1 MRAGGS
7 LVRLGIACGTLWSSG
22 CYQGEWRQGIEVPI
36 SATTRLKTVRTVET
50 WELSEP
56 GNGYVVQVKGST
68 TPRCRHALYGKTR
81 RTDTGTFE
89 RLGGNWWKGAAVV
102 TGIAGGAGVGV
113 GVGGWIAQMDPKIG
127 PPITYAAGGAIA
139 AGGLASC
146 LASISYGSKARY
158 AFCGILT
165 GLGAS
170 ILAGGALSTLPGT
183 SSTTTPIVGGTSSS
197 ASSATTP
204 LIDTPTFQTIAF
216 AGGGLVGASIL
227 TGIIG
232 HAWQGTEDRVRTVDT
247 ASSSIW
253 DDQQPESACNASA
266 TLVARSAVLQI
277 VADNLTSGAGS
288 EERPLKVRVQPIGP
302 GPQMVDLRW
311 VRQALPHCG
320 ALRVKLSPDVAYP
333 AYAEDYTPPV
343 PPDLVGQSVR
353 PVFTQI
359 VPFEGVELAPLAA
372 GSKPLVGKPYLH
384 GLSTETLKAVDRACS
399 GEPAVVSKPKPK
411 PQPPATPQP
420 VDAVQPVDPSVPVE
434 SLSDAP
440 PVATPQ
446 ALRFDDPGLTPGI
459 HLTSLPEGQEDD
471 PSCGREVQKSRLTD
485 CEFQCSRNLLQGG
498 SCLPDYRRCVTTALR
513 SAQRHRERAACEFAW
528 QECLSRA
535 GLSSSTFR
543 SCTEACADAN
553 TPAMC
558 RESKSPRLAP

>member
-1 MRAGGS
+1 MRAGGLTS
-7 LVRLGIACGTLWSSG
+7 LGIASTLFWTG

-36 SATTRLKTVRTVET
+36 SATARLKTVRTVET

-56 GNGYVVQVKGST
+56 GNGYVLSVKGST

-89 RLGGNWWKGAAVV
+89 RLGGNWWKGAAIV
-102 TGIAGGAGVGV
+102 TGIAGGAGVGI
-113 GVGGWIAQMDPKIG
+113 GAGGWIAQLDPKIG

-158 AFCGILT
+158 VFCGILT

-183 SSTTTPIVGGTSSS
+183 SSTTTPTVGGTSSS
-197 ASSATTP
+197 TSSASTP
-204 LIDTPTFQTIAF
+204 LITTPTFQTIAF

-232 HAWQGTEDRVRTVDT
+232 HAWQGTEDRVRTVDS

-253 DDQQPESACNASA
+253 DDQQPESACNAPS
-266 TLVARSAVLQI
+266 TLVARSAVLLI
-277 VADNLTSGAGS
+277 VADNVTSGPGS
-288 EERPLKVRVQPIGP
+288 EERPLKVRVQPVGP
-302 GPQMVDLRW
+302 GAQMVDLRW

-320 ALRVKLSPDVAYP
+320 VLRVKLSPDVNYP
-333 AYAEDYTPPV
+333 PYSEDYTPVVSPE
-343 PPDLVGQSVR
+343 LIGQSVR
-353 PVFTQI
+353 PLFTQV
-359 VPFEGVELAPLAA
+359 VPAEGVELAPLAD
-372 GSKPLVGKPYLH
+372 GTRPLVGKPYLH
-384 GLSTETLKAVDRACS
+384 GLSSETLKSVDRACS
-399 GEPAVVSKPKPK
+399 GEPAAPSKVKPKPA
-411 PQPPATPQP
+411 PAPVPPVP
-420 VDAVQPVDPSVPVE
+420 VDVVQPVDPSVPVE

-440 PVATPQ
+440 PVVAPQ

-459 HLTSLPEGQEDD
+459 HLQSLPEGQEDD
-471 PSCGREVQKSRLTD
+471 PSCGREAQKSRLTD
-485 CEFQCSRNLLQGG
+485 CEFQCSRNLLQGA
-498 SCLPDYRRCVTTALR
+498 SCLPDYRRCVSTALR
-513 SAQRHRERAACEFAW
+513 SAQRHRERSACEFTW
-528 QECLSRA
+528 QECLSRV

-553 TPAMC
+553 TPTLC
-558 RESKSPRLAP
+558 RESKSQRLAP

>member
-7 LVRLGIACGTLWSSG
+7 LVCLGIACGTLSSTG

-56 GNGYVVQVKGST
+56 GNGYVLQVKGSST
-68 TPRCRHALYGKTR
+68 QRCRHALYGKTR

-89 RLGGNWWKGAAVV
+89 RLGGNWWKGAAIV

-113 GVGGWIAQMDPKIG
+113 GVGGWVAQMDPKIG

-165 GLGAS
+165 G
-170 ILAGGALSTLPGT
+170 
-183 SSTTTPIVGGTSSS
+183 
-197 ASSATTP
+197 
-204 LIDTPTFQTIAF
+204 
-216 AGGGLVGASIL
+216 
-227 TGIIG
+227 IIG
-232 HAWQGTEDRVRTVDT
+232 HAWQGTEDRVRTVDS
-247 ASSSIW
+247 ASSSLW
-253 DDQQPESACNASA
+253 DDQQPESACNAPA

-277 VADNLTSGAGS
+277 VADNLASGAGS
-288 EERPLKVRVQPIGP
+288 EERPLKVRVQPVGP
-302 GPQMVDLRW
+302 GVQMVDLRW
-311 VRQALPHCG
+311 VRHSLPHCG
-320 ALRVKLSPDVAYP
+320 ALRVKLAPDVAYP
-333 AYAEDYTPPV
+333 AYSEDYTPQV
-343 PPDLVGQSVR
+343 PPDLIGQAVR
-353 PVFTQI
+353 PVFTQ
-359 VPFEGVELAPLAA
+359 VLPFEGVELPPLAV
-372 GSKPLVGKPYLH
+372 GSKPPVGKVFLH
-384 GLSTETLKAVDRACS
+384 GLSPETLKAIDRACS

-411 PQPPATPQP
+411 PPAAPLPVP
-420 VDAVQPVDPSVPVE
+420 VDPVQPADPSVPVE

-440 PVATPQ
+440 PVAAPQ

-471 PSCGREVQKSRLTD
+471 PSCGRETQKSRLTD
-485 CEFQCSRNLLQGG
+485 CEFQCSRNLLQGA
-498 SCLPDYRRCVTTALR
+498 SCLPDYRRCVVSALNA
-513 SAQRHRERAACEFAW
+513 AQRHRERAACEFAW

-543 SCTEACADAN
+543 SCTESCADAN
-553 TPAMC
+553 TPTQC
-558 RESKSPRLAP
+558 RERKAPRLAP

>member
-1 MRAGGS
+1 MRAGGLAS
-7 LVRLGIACGTLWSSG
+7 LGIASTLLGVG

-36 SATTRLKTVRTVET
+36 SATARLKTVRTVET
-50 WELSEP
+50 WEMSEP
-56 GNGYVVQVKGST
+56 GNGYVLSVKGST

-89 RLGGNWWKGAAVV
+89 RLGGNWWKGAAIV
-102 TGIAGGAGVGV
+102 TGIAGGAGVGI
-113 GVGGWIAQMDPKIG
+113 GAGGWIAQMDPKIG

-183 SSTTTPIVGGTSSS
+183 SSTTTPIVGGSSSS
-197 ASSATTP
+197 ASSASTP
-204 LIDTPTFQTIAF
+204 LIDTATFQTIAF

-232 HAWQGTEDRVRTVDT
+232 HAWQGTEDRVRTVDS

-253 DDQQPESACNASA
+253 DDQQPEAACNAPSSV
-266 TLVARSAVLQI
+266 VARSAVLQI
-277 VADNLTSGAGS
+277 VADNIPSGSGS

-302 GPQMVDLRW
+302 GAQMVDLRW

-320 ALRVKLSPDVAYP
+320 VLRVKLLPDVNYP
-333 AYAEDYTPPV
+333 PYSDDYTPV
-343 PPDLVGQSVR
+343 VSPDLIGQSVR

-359 VPFEGVELAPLAA
+359 VPAEGVELAPLAE
-372 GSKPLVGKPYLH
+372 GTKPLVGKPYLH
-384 GLSTETLKAVDRACS
+384 GLSSETLKAVDRACS
-399 GEPAVVSKPKPK
+399 GEPAAPSKVKPKPA
-411 PQPPATPQP
+411 PAPVPPVP
-420 VDAVQPVDPSVPVE
+420 VDVVQPVDPSVPVE

-440 PVATPQ
+440 PVVAPQ
-446 ALRFDDPGLTPGI
+446 SLRFDDPGLTPGI
-459 HLTSLPEGQEDD
+459 HLQSLPEGQEDD
-471 PSCGREVQKSRLTD
+471 PSCGREAQKSRLTD
-485 CEFQCSRNLLQGG
+485 CEFQCSRNLLQGA
-498 SCLPDYRRCVTTALR
+498 SCLPDYRRCVSTALR
-513 SAQRHRERAACEFAW
+513 SAQRHRERSACEFTW
-528 QECLSRA
+528 QECLSRV

-553 TPAMC
+553 TPALC
-558 RESKSPRLAP
+558 RESKTQRLAP